1 MARIP
6 SPLHDKTVP
15 KRVSK
20 PTVTAEAAA
29 TVAESAVAPPAA
41 ARKARVAK
49 PAPVKTVVANK
60 TKPAPAAA
68 APRKTTAANK
78 ATAAKKAKAAPKAE
92 SRPKAKV
99 KSAPVA
105 VPAKAAVVV
114 AAAEGKAAK
123 AHKPKLVRDSFTI
136 PKDEYA
142 VLEALKSR
150 ALGLGQHVRKSELLR
165 AGIQAL
171 GAMSD
176 AALLKAVG
184 AVPTLKTGRPRK
196 G

>member
-6 SPLHDKTVP
+6 SPLHDKSVP

-29 TVAESAVAPPAA
+29 TVAESAVAPARRSKAA
-41 ARKARVAK
+41 AAKKAAPARKA
-49 PAPVKTVVANK
+49 
-60 TKPAPAAA
+60 APATKKA
-68 APRKTTAANK
+68 APAKAA
-78 ATAAKKAKAAPKAE
+78 AAKKAKPAA
-92 SRPKAKV
+92 KAK
-99 KSAPVA
+99 A
-105 VPAKAAVVV
+105 PAKAK
-114 AAAEGKAAK
+114 AAAPAPAAKPAK

-142 VLEALKSR
+142 VLEALKAR

-171 GAMSD
+171 NAMD
-176 AALLKAVG
+176 DRALLAAVG
-184 AVPTLKTGRPRK
+184 AVPTLKTGRPKK